1 MSTATL
7 QASGLSLALTVND
20 LERSLKFYTDGLGF
34 AVDERMETNGKLE
47 GVMLK
52 SGTAFLGLSQ
62 DDFAKGRDRVKG
74 VGMSLYFETGQDVA
88 QLATRAKKAGITLDQ
103 DPAPLPWG
111 PMGFR
116 VTDPDGFKI
125 TVANPS

>member
-7 QASGLSLALTVND
+7 KASSFSPALTVDD

-34 AVDERMETNGKLE
+34 AVDERMEADGKLQ

-52 SGTAFLGLSQ
+52 AGDATLALSQ

-74 VGMSLYFETGQDVA
+74 VGMSLYFETDQDVA
-88 QLATRAKKAGITLDQ
+88 QLGMRAKNAGITLDQ

-116 VTDPDGFKI
+116 ATDPDGFKI

>member
-7 QASGLSLALTVND
+7 KASGLSLALTVND
-20 LERSLKFYTDGLGF
+20 LDRSLKFYTDGLGF
-34 AVDERMETNGKLE
+34 LIDERMEEDGKLM

-52 SGTAFLGLSQ
+52 AGGASLGLSQ

-74 VGMSLYFETGQDVA
+74 VGMSLYFETDQDLT
-88 QLATRAKKAGITLDQ
+88 QLAKRAKTAGITLDQ

-116 VTDPDGFKI
+116 ATDPDGFKI
-125 TVANPS
+125 TVVNPS